1 MRKAAG
7 TKQILTLWQLS
18 ANTQKKEIVSSLSI
32 VIDSRMKKNVQYL
45 LAAFLFLCST
55 ALLAQTLNV
64 TQGKVRNEESQD
76 IDGWVTLL
84 DQPADYANNT
94 FEDFIKQTY
103 GGKVT
108 KRGKTVLVF
117 EKAKVPEIINLRGDL
132 RAVFTPSATG
142 VSVGFTFSPGYDI
155 HITKDKYPAELAKIE
170 ALVKKYT
177 KFHYQVFYK
186 GQITKA
192 EKSVTDK
199 RNDISRKEKKMGS
212 LRETIADN
220 EKRISNGDSKSA
232 KLAERNT
239 KNNEEIASL
248 TGEVSKLQEE
258 ITQLQASIDGQNEA
272 LKKVMNF

>member
-1 MRKAAG
+1 
-7 TKQILTLWQLS
+7 
-18 ANTQKKEIVSSLSI
+18 
-32 VIDSRMKKNVQYL
+32 MKKNVQFS
-45 LAAFLFLCST
+45 LAALLFLSSS
-55 ALLAQTLNV
+55 ALLAQTLTV

-76 IDGWVTLL
+76 IDGWITLL

-103 GGKVT
+103 GAKVA

-117 EKAKVPEIINLRGDL
+117 EKAKMPELINLRGDL

-142 VSVGFTFSPGYDI
+142 TGVGFIFSPGYDI
-155 HITKDKYPAELAKIE
+155 HLTKDKYPAELAKME
-170 ALVKKYT
+170 AMVKKYT
-177 KFHYQVFYK
+177 KFHYQAFYK
-186 GQITKA
+186 EQITKS

-212 LRETIADN
+212 LRESIADN
-220 EKRISNGDSKSA
+220 EKRISNGDSKAA

-248 TGEVSKLQEE
+248 TGEISKLQEE
-258 ITQLQASIDGQNEA
+258 ITQLQAGIDSQNEA